1 MFVVQVR
8 YCTPGEL
15 VAALT
20 LHCWTLPDGMQ
31 LFRSVRSALL
41 AVSQSFA
48 NVLKRANPLDANP
61 DWTSSLRH
69 RDLIST
75 GYFDWTLQQ
84 VEANMAKDWQFSAI
98 KKTSLVVHVKLSV
111 IIHFNLEGFKH
122 FNTSPSWGKRRE
134 HIPWGWKSKGG
145 SDTGQHRL
153 YKTNI
158 LLQGL

>member
-1 MFVVQVR
+1 MFVVQVK

-20 LHCWTLPDGMQ
+20 FHCWTLPDGMH

-84 VEANMAKDWQFSAI
+84 VEANMAKD
-98 KKTSLVVHVKLSV
+98 
-111 IIHFNLEGFKH
+111 
-122 FNTSPSWGKRRE
+122 
-134 HIPWGWKSKGG
+134 
-145 SDTGQHRL
+145 
-153 YKTNI
+153 
-158 LLQGL
+158 